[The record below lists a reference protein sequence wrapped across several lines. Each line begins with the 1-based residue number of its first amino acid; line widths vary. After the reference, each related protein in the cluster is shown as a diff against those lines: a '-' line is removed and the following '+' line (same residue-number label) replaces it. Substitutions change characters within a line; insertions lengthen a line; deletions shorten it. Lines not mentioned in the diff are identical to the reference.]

1 MYKLVLK
8 FVLLVTAVI
17 ILPNNLT
24 LKAQNSSWTSN
35 GPDGGHISCLS
46 ISPSDPDILYAGTVN
61 GVYKT
66 ENGGDLWFKTN
77 FPDFYEVRSIR
88 VFPSDPQIVF
98 VGTIDCGAYRTA
110 DGGKSWKYMGL
121 WEYTITTLDIDPTNE
136 DILFIGSGESN
147 QATGAFI
154 FKAHNKWLDGSTLI
168 FWNDWEECG
177 WKKVNKILVDPDS
190 SNIIYAAGINSGY
203 CPTYGGILIS
213 RDSGAT
219 WTDKQIGTTN
229 YDEASNIAIVKNSLD
244 QKTLF
249 AIYGGSPLST
259 TTKLMKSPDMGD
271 TWEEVE
277 IPYTGKINPNV
288 LLTDPKNQG
297 SIIIG
302 SYNAEKPLWLYT
314 NETGKWDFIPGNG
327 LPPAISPTCTE
338 LNPGDAFSCYL
349 ATLYGGIHRYSDSKG
364 NWEKINS
371 GINNSMVNDFVVDP
385 GDKTIYAAT
394 TEELKLSK
402 STDKGSSWAIQP
414 SNFSASFD
422 ILTIDPNHPSTFWAA
437 KSSLSYYRLFKAENH
452 GQLWTGPIGFLDG
465 PAIGNYTEISDILVK
480 PGDSNTILISTQP
493 YFLSSGLTGFGAIAY
508 TIDGGSHWGGFSVP
522 GSCLAVDP
530 SDTDMFYIGKERS
543 GQVYLMEV
551 DGASTSLSSIDP
563 EEDMEDVQ
571 DILLDNQS
579 NLFVATEA
587 GLWKKSGMEWKT
599 LDCPAENIIA
609 LAMDH
614 RQTPSMVFAGSESDG
629 IFVSENSGDSWIP
642 FNNGL
647 ANLNIRKLK
656 ICDDMIYASS
666 EYGGLWSRE
675 IPESISQQFLTHN
688 TGNMGVSVF
697 QNGSVGH
704 AAPNWSYGDGL
715 VFQNNLDP
723 LFNGGLLLGTS
734 ERGSVN
740 GQLGVFD
747 INSDFQNTGPI
758 SGFESIAG
766 KFDQV
771 AKCSFNDNSSSK
783 PLGIDVD
790 QRSYSNSGENL
801 VILRYNM
808 KSSSGSIEGLYTGLF
823 ADWDVGVDLH
833 DQNLGGIDMER
844 NLAYQYLDG
853 GAPDPNY
860 YGIVALD
867 GISGTR
873 ITGKGHSMYIRDSS
887 FRWISTINN
896 EEITEADEYRMW
908 IGSGPFQIPEGES
921 LQVCF
926 AIVAGSNLTE
936 LQSNADLAA
945 EKYLDL
951 EELTGV
957 EQDAPAGFLL
967 EQNIPNPFSLA
978 TEIHYSLPYP
988 CDILIEVFNTQGNKV
1003 KIYQHKGQLAGRHS
1017 MLLNSEELEPGI
1029 YYYSMKAGSFFQTKM
1044 MVRY

>member
-1 MYKLVLK
+1 MYKMVLK
-8 FVLLVTAVI
+8 FVLFIAVI
-17 ILPNNLT
+17 IFLPNNISL
-24 LKAQNSSWTSN
+24 LAQNSSWTSS
-35 GPDGGHISCLS
+35 GPNGGHISCLT
-46 ISPSDPDILYAGTVN
+46 ISPSDPDILYAGTVH

-88 VFPSDPQIVF
+88 VFPSDPRIVL

-110 DGGKSWKYMGL
+110 DGGKSWKYMSL
-121 WEYTITTLDIDPTNE
+121 WEYTINTLDVDPNNE
-136 DILFIGSGESN
+136 DILFMGSGEWN
-147 QATGAFI
+147 NTDDVGI
-154 FKAHNKWLDGSTLI
+154 FKIQDKWSQGGPLISWDG
-168 FWNDWEECG
+168 WGECG

-190 SNIIYAAGINSGY
+190 SNMIYAAGINSGY
-203 CPTYGGILIS
+203 CSGYGGILIS
-213 RDSGAT
+213 QDSGKT
-219 WTDKQIGTTN
+219 WSDRKIGSSSD
-229 YDEASNIAIVKNSLD
+229 DEASNIAIVKNSLG

-249 AIYGGSPLST
+249 AIQGSPLSFEI
-259 TTKLMKSPDMGD
+259 KLMKSPDMGD

-288 LLTDPKNQG
+288 LLTDPKDLG

-302 SYNAEKPLWLYT
+302 TYDAEKPLWIY
-314 NETGKWDFIPGNG
+314 NDETAEWNYISGGG
-327 LPPAISPTCTE
+327 LPFAIAPTCAVMK
-338 LNPGDAFSCYL
+338 PGDASSWYL
-349 ATLYGGIHRYSDSKG
+349 ATLYGGIHRYTESKG

-371 GINNSMVNDFVVDP
+371 GINNSMVNDFVIDP

-402 STDKGSSWAIQP
+402 STDKGLSWEIQP

-437 KSSLSYYRLFKAENH
+437 KSNLSYYWLFKAENF
-452 GQLWTGPIGFLDG
+452 GQTWAGPIGFIQG

-493 YFLSSGLTGFGAIAY
+493 YFRSSGLTGFGAIAY
-508 TIDGGSHWGGFSVP
+508 TQDGGSHWGGFSVP
-522 GSCLAVDP
+522 GSCLAIDP
-530 SDTDMFYIGKERS
+530 SDPDMFYIGKERA

-587 GLWKKSGMEWKT
+587 GLWKKTGMEWKM
-599 LDCPAENIIA
+599 LDCPTENIIA

-614 RQTPSMVFAGSESDG
+614 RKTPSMVFAGSESDG

-675 IPESISQQFLTHN
+675 IPESISQPFLTHN
-688 TGNMGVSVF
+688 TGNMRISVF

-715 VFQNNLDP
+715 VFQNNMDP

-734 ERGSVN
+734 ETGTVN
-740 GQLGVFD
+740 GQLGVFG
-747 INSDFQNTGPI
+747 INNDFQNTGPI
-758 SGFESIAG
+758 SGFESMAG

-771 AKCSFNDNSSSK
+771 AKCSFNDNSSLK

-790 QRSYSNSGENL
+790 QRSYSNSGEDL
-801 VILRYNM
+801 LILRYNM
-808 KSSSGSIEGLYTGLF
+808 KSSSGIKEGLYAGLF
-823 ADWDVGVDLH
+823 VDLDVGKDLYN
-833 DQNLGGIDMER
+833 QNLGGVDLER
-844 NLAYQYLDG
+844 NLIYQYLDG
-853 GAPDPNY
+853 GDPDPNY
-860 YGIVALD
+860 YGAVALD
-867 GISGTR
+867 GVSGSR
-873 ITGKGHSMYIRDSS
+873 ITGKGHSLYIRDSS
-887 FRWISTINN
+887 FRWISSIND
-896 EEITEADEYRMW
+896 EEITEPGDGRIW
-908 IGSGPFQIPEGES
+908 IGSGPYTIHEDES
-921 LQVCF
+921 IQVCF
-926 AIVAGSNLTE
+926 ALVAGTSLDE
-936 LQSNADLAA
+936 LQANADLAA
-945 EKYLDL
+945 QKYLEL
-951 EELTGV
+951 EDVTYNPERT
-957 EQDAPAGFLL
+957 APGFNL
-967 EQNIPNPFSLA
+967 EQNHPNPFSNY
-978 TEIHYSLPYP
+978 TEIHYSIPHA
-988 CDILIEVFNTQGNKV
+988 CDVVIDICNAQGIKVRSIEFKD
-1003 KIYQHKGQLAGRHS
+1003 LASGHYS
-1017 MLLNSEELEPGI
+1017 IQIPGETVDAGI
-1029 YYYSMKAGSFFQTKM
+1029 YYYSMRAGSFFQTKM